1 MRAPFSTAGP
11 FPDPFPNPLP
21 NTMTDLLI
29 RPAQSRD
36 HDAIWAIL
44 EPILRAG
51 EAYALPR
58 DWDRARA
65 LAYWFSPAHH
75 VFVAQDADA
84 VLGSYYIRANQ
95 LGAGD
100 HVANGAYATH
110 PEARGRGVARAMG
123 LHSFETARAQGF
135 TAMQFNIVVAT
146 NTHAV
151 ALWTSLGL
159 REVGRLPGVFRHPV
173 HGPVDALVMHRS
185 L

>member
-1 MRAPFSTAGP
+1 
-11 FPDPFPNPLP
+11 
-21 NTMTDLLI
+21 MTDLSI
-29 RPAQSRD
+29 RPASITD

-44 EPILRAG
+44 QPILHRGDAF
-51 EAYALPR
+51 ALPR
-58 DWDRARA
+58 DWSRQQA
-65 LAYWFSPAHH
+65 LAYWFSPGHH
-75 VFVAQDADA
+75 VFVAEDAGA
-84 VLGSYYIRANQ
+84 LLGSYYIRANQ

-110 PEARGRGVARAMG
+110 PEARGKGIARAMG
-123 LHSFETARAQGF
+123 VHSFETARARGF
-135 TAMQFNIVVAT
+135 TAMQFNIVVTT

-159 REVGRLPGVFRHPV
+159 REVGRLPGVFRHPA

>member
-1 MRAPFSTAGP
+1 
-11 FPDPFPNPLP
+11 
-21 NTMTDLLI
+21 MTDFLI

-36 HDAIWAIL
+36 RDAIWSIL

-51 EAYALPR
+51 DVYALPR
-58 DWDRARA
+58 DWDGERA

-75 VFVAQDADA
+75 VFVAESAGA
-84 VLGSYYIRANQ
+84 VLGSYYVRANQ
-95 LGAGD
+95 LGPGD

-110 PEARGRGVARAMG
+110 PAARGQGIARAMG
-123 LHSFETARAQGF
+123 LHSFETARALGF
-135 TAMQFNIVVAT
+135 SAMQFNLVVAT

-159 REVGRLPGVFRHPV
+159 GEVGRLPGVFRHPTL
-173 HGPVDALVMHRS
+173 GPVDALVMHRP